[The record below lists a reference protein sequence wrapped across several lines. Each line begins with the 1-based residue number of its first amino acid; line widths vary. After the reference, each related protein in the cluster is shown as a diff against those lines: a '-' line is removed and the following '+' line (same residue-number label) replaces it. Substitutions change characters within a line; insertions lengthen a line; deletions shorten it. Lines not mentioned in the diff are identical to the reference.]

1 MPSSNAG
8 PRAPTSSDYV
18 LVAVVNTSRASAVRN
33 LALEFCPTV
42 VLVRDGQEA
51 IEHMDEVGP
60 PRLLITELSLP
71 RVDGFGVLRHL
82 RRLAPVSRAG
92 AIVVSPH
99 ESFRNAARKLTDS
112 LGITKILPADID
124 RPPLRRAIA
133 SVVSR
138 PSVTPQTKRQPSLQT
153 STIEA
158 RSFDD
163 VIKHAL
169 FELTRQFCVP
179 VGAAYLTIRDERRF
193 EAYMSTL
200 DPSRSLDWSKV
211 SELLPQ
217 AAAGDDPLVVPDLEG
232 HPLFGHVAGFSSIR
246 GFAGVPLTSP
256 GGVSLGALGVFD
268 TNPLAL
274 TTSDLDTLAAFALD
288 TARELSQIIT
298 ATSEAEGPTDKD
310 IEALEQLAAT
320 DPLTGLA
327 NRRGCEKGIA
337 REISRAQREHRP
349 LSCILLDIDR
359 FKQVNDTLG
368 HHAGDQVLRELS
380 SLLRRSVRAYDIVA
394 RWGGEEFLLV
404 LPGADRT
411 MARILAERIRVGI
424 QQLPVSNIGSITV
437 SAGAAEF
444 DSDYDFDSTLR
455 VADRRLYEAKAA
467 GRNTVV

>member
-1 MPSSNAG
+1 MPAPSAG
-8 PRAPTSSDYV
+8 PQAPSGSDYV
-18 LVAVVNTSRASAVRN
+18 LVAIVNTSRASAVRS

-82 RRLAPVSRAG
+82 RRLAPISRAG

-99 ESFRNAARKLTDS
+99 ESFRNAARKLADS
-112 LGITKILPADID
+112 LGITKILPLDID

-133 SVVSR
+133 SVVSAR
-138 PSVTPQTKRQPSLQT
+138 PSPTPPARRQPIGPPPVEAPSL
-153 STIEA
+153 
-158 RSFDD
+158 DD
-163 VIKHAL
+163 VINHAL
-169 FELTRQFCVP
+169 FALTRQFHVP
-179 VGAAYLTIRDERRF
+179 VGAAYLCIRDQRRF
-193 EAYMSTL
+193 AAYMSTP
-200 DPSRSLDWSKV
+200 DPSPALDWSKV

-232 HPLFGHVAGFSSIR
+232 HPLFGHVAGVSSIR
-246 GFAGVPLTSP
+246 GFAGVPLISP
-256 GGVSLGALGVFD
+256 GGVNWGALGVFD
-268 TNPLAL
+268 TKPLAL
-274 TTSDLDTLAAFALD
+274 TTADLDTLSEFALD
-288 TARELSQIIT
+288 TARELDQTIVT
-298 ATSEAEGPTDKD
+298 PAEAEGPTDKD
-310 IEALEQLAAT
+310 LEALEQLAAT

-337 REISRAQREHRP
+337 REISRAQRERRP

-359 FKQVNDTLG
+359 FKQVNDTMG
-368 HHAGDQVLRELS
+368 HQAGDQVLRELS
-380 SLLRRSVRAYDIVA
+380 SMLRRSVRAYDIVA

-404 LPGADRT
+404 LPGTDRNT
-411 MARILAERIRVGI
+411 ARMLAERIRAGV
-424 QQLPVSNIGSITV
+424 QQLPVPNFGSVTI

-444 DSDYDFDSTLR
+444 DSDYDFESTLR
-455 VADRRLYEAKAA
+455 AADRRLYEAKAA